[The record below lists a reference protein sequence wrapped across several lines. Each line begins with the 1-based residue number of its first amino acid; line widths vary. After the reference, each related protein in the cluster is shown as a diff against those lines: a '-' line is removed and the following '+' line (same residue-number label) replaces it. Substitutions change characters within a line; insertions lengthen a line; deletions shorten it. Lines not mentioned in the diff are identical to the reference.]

1 MDEALLKQAGF
12 ADAQAY
18 AKWGAL
24 HRRHVLGEPMSEA
37 EAAEYEA
44 GCQKIDATV
53 RYDGDAARQQE
64 ILDRLDVV
72 EERQRRLTELE
83 TAMDARL
90 AALKSEL
97 AEAMPQQSTGG
108 N

>member
-12 ADAQAY
+12 RDAQAY
-18 AKWGAL
+18 AQWGAL
-24 HRRHVLGEPMSEA
+24 HQRHVMGEPMSEA

-64 ILDRLDVV
+64 ILDRLDAI
-72 EERQRRLTELE
+72 EEQQRRLTALE
-83 TAMDARL
+83 TTMDAEIAELKRQL
-90 AALKSEL
+90 AAL
-97 AEAMPQQSTGG
+97 PRRQQASG